1 MYVDEDSAIRS
12 PDGTEEE
19 QARNNVK
26 TNEWYMTDVAN
37 IHTSRY
43 RYYDTGYHEWTIRVS
58 VTIRFLGTDGP
69 IPVGARSKVWVCG
82 RSLAGIAGSNAAGGM
97 DVSPVF
103 CQVEVFAT
111 GRSLVWRRPTMCVCV
126 IECDQVPQ

>member
-26 TNEWYMTDVAN
+26 TNECYMTDVAN

-43 RYYDTGYHEWTIRVS
+43 RYYDTWYHEWTIRVS

-82 RSLAGIAGSNAAGGM
+82 RSLAGIAGFECRRGHG
-97 DVSPVF
+97 
-103 CQVEVFAT
+103 CQSCVLS
-111 GRSLVWRRPTMCVCV
+111 GRGLCDGPIPRLEEAYHVCVCH
-126 IECDQVPQ
+126 